1 MSLPFSQACENN
13 KDPILSVL
21 RDAFM
26 YSSRVLEVGSG
37 TGQHAVFLARQ
48 LPHLSWQPS
57 DRGDYLAA
65 VKMRVAAEPAKN
77 LKSPVHFD
85 VFDDA
90 PTGDYDAVF
99 TANTCHIMP
108 KPAVAAFFKHFST
121 DLPTVRRLCI
131 YGPFMVDGSHT
142 SDSNGRFDSSL
153 RSQDPKMGI
162 RDREWIVELATAQG
176 FKLSEVH
183 QMPANNQL
191 LEFTR

>member
-13 KDPILSVL
+13 KDPILNVL

-26 YSSRVLEVGSG
+26 CSSRVLEVGSG
-37 TGQHAVFLARQ
+37 TGQHAVYLASQ

-90 PTGDYDAVF
+90 PAGDYDAVF

-191 LEFTR
+191 LEFSR

>member
-191 LEFTR
+191 LEFSR